1 MACLRRTCSCAPRE
15 STDPGLTKSV
25 LASLALVLLATGCG
39 HSHDEQSVDSAGA
52 PQVSGQPDVTPGPAS
67 GGEKSEAAQAPGA
80 ASGASMPS
88 GQQALCIPAN
98 EGSLEA
104 RLHGAIDAE
113 VRWAYPMPQCRGGVR
128 PDGEG
133 VRLIYKG
140 EIPGQGPLLVVIGMG
155 PLHAGENASGVP
167 ANITLVR
174 EGSGRFF
181 ATQGDDKCSVD
192 DVRQVAVFGN
202 GHTYRVTGRGYC
214 TQPARAVGGEG
225 VVVVS
230 RFDLSALVDFQ

>member
-1 MACLRRTCSCAPRE
+1 M
-15 STDPGLTKSV
+15 
-25 LASLALVLLATGCG
+25 ASLALALLVTGCG
-39 HSHDEQSVDSAGA
+39 HSHDDRSADSAGTA
-52 PQVSGQPDVTPGPAS
+52 HVSGQPDVTPRPAS
-67 GGEKSEAAQAPGA
+67 GGETSEVARTPGA

-113 VRWAYPMPQCRGGVR
+113 IRWAYPMPQCRGGVR
-128 PDGEG
+128 PDGVG
-133 VRLIYKG
+133 VRLLYKG

-155 PLHAGENASGVP
+155 PLRAGENATSVP

-192 DVRQVAVFGN
+192 EVQQVPVFGN
-202 GHTYRVTGRGYC
+202 GHTYRITGRGYC

-230 RFDLSALVDFQ
+230 RFDLSAVVDFQ

>member
-1 MACLRRTCSCAPRE
+1 M
-15 STDPGLTKSV
+15 
-25 LASLALVLLATGCG
+25 LVLLVAACDHAHDDRGADSAAATSATGT
-39 HSHDEQSVDSAGA
+39 SSGA
-52 PQVSGQPDVTPGPAS
+52 AGPAAGS
-67 GGEKSEAAQAPGA
+67 TPQASGA
-80 ASGASMPS
+80 ASGAGMPS
-88 GQQALCIPAN
+88 GQQALCVPAN

-104 RLHGAIDAE
+104 RMHGAIDAE
-113 VRWAYPMPQCRGGVR
+113 IRWASPMPQCRGGVR

-133 VRLIYKG
+133 VRLLYKG

-155 PLHAGENASGVP
+155 PLRAGENAASVP

-174 EGSGRFF
+174 EGSGRFY

-192 DVRQVAVFGN
+192 DVKQVPVFGN
-202 GHTYRVTGRGYC
+202 GHTYRITGRGYC

-230 RFDLSALVDFQ
+230 RFDLSAVVDFQ

>member
-1 MACLRRTCSCAPRE
+1 
-15 STDPGLTKSV
+15 V
-25 LASLALVLLATGCG
+25 LVLLVAGCG
-39 HSHDEQSVDSAGA
+39 HANGDRNSESAGTPHA
-52 PQVSGQPDVTPGPAS
+52 SSNSGGTTGPPPDASEGGVRPLSGNAASDASQSSSPAS
-67 GGEKSEAAQAPGA
+67 SAG
-80 ASGASMPS
+80 MPS
-88 GQQALCIPAN
+88 GHDALCVPAN
-98 EGSLEA
+98 EGSLHA

-113 VRWAYPMPQCRGGVR
+113 IRWASPMPQCRGGVR
-128 PDGEG
+128 PDGQG

-155 PLHAGENASGVP
+155 PLRAGENAASVP

-192 DVRQVAVFGN
+192 DVKQVPVFGN

-230 RFDLSALVDFQ
+230 RFDVSAVVDFQ